1 MRFRSGFDLMA
12 LRMVAQRS
20 TSSWTRKTSIIVH
33 GKVEEGA
40 RFGGAFVV
48 VCREVSEAGG
58 ALSTG
63 WGAVKVAAGWRVLIP
78 PGAGGGSGEGASG
91 VSASWVA
98 FISLGVSGRRS

>member
-33 GKVEEGA
+33 GMVEEGA
-40 RFGGAFVV
+40 RGGGAFVV
-48 VCREVSEAGG
+48 VCCEVSEAGG

-63 WGAVKVAAGWRVLIP
+63 RGPTASAAGWRVCNP
-78 PGAGGGSGEGASG
+78 PVARGTSGGGSLGG
-91 VSASWVA
+91 VSVLSVS
-98 FISLGVSGRRS
+98 FMSLGV